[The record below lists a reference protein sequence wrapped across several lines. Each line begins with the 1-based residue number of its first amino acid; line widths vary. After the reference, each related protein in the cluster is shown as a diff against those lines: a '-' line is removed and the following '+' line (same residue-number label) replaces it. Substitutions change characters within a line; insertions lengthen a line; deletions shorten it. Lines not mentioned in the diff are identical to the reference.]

1 MALEQSNLQRM
12 PESQRKAEEMST
24 KETEGEFNIETTE
37 LEFKYD
43 ASDIKLSKFV
53 EFAQSLNPKR
63 RLDGSGWD
71 YYYSGEG
78 QNFEFMR
85 FRQGGLSELTIKIK
99 NNEKN
104 NNDRFELD
112 LPLSMSISHW
122 MVEKFVSLFGFKENF
137 RVFKYFDIYWFEKV
151 DIVYYTVY
159 NRDMVEV
166 GRRVEIEA
174 RKDYAFKSSEEAMNE
189 VKAMEQ
195 RMAEIGITP
204 QQRMKRS
211 MWEQFRK

>member
-1 MALEQSNLQRM
+1 
-12 PESQRKAEEMST
+12 MST
-24 KETEGEFNIETTE
+24 KETEGEFDIETTE

-43 ASDIKLSKFV
+43 GGDLKLSKFQDFANSMNPRKRV
-53 EFAQSLNPKR
+53 E
-63 RLDGSGWD
+63 GTGWD

-78 QNFEFMR
+78 QNFEFIR
-85 FRQGGLSELTIKIK
+85 LRQGGLSELTIKIK

-112 LPLSMSISHW
+112 LPLAMSIPQRL
-122 MVEKFVSLFGFKENF
+122 VEKFVSLFGFKENF

-151 DIVYYTVY
+151 DIVYYTIY
-159 NRDMVEV
+159 NKDMVEI

-174 RKDYAFKSSEEAMNE
+174 LKDYPFKSSEEALNE
-189 VKAMEQ
+189 VKAMEKA
-195 RMAEIGITP
+195 MLEIGITP
-204 QQRMKRS
+204 QKRMKKS